1 MHELVLRVPDITW
14 HSARDN
20 IAEFANM
27 LTMLTA
33 TLGKIAHGIC
43 EMKKNE
49 FGEVEEAFEIGKV
62 GSSTMPQKR
71 NPMICEAI
79 LSVARLTRQSA
90 AVAVDSL
97 YSEHER
103 DWSTVQMEWS
113 YLPQLC
119 VMAHGALEISVR
131 VMNGLQEYPEKI
143 MPNLP

>member
-14 HSARDN
+14 HTARDN

-33 TLGKIAHGIC
+33 TLGKIAHEIIDLQ
-43 EMKKNE
+43 KNE
-49 FGEVEEAFEIGKV
+49 FGEVEEPFEIGKV

-97 YSEHER
+97 YSAHER
-103 DWSTVQMEWS
+103 GWLTVQMGWAH
-113 YLPQLC
+113 LAQLC
-119 VMAHGALEISVR
+119 VMAHGAVEKAVR
-131 VMNGLQEYPEKI
+131 VMD
-143 MPNLP
+143 